1 MPGFTEY
8 FVNTVIDH
16 NLRGEAYT
24 PPTALYAKQHVGDP
38 GPAGVANPSVVTTRE
53 EIELLAAAG
62 GSTNLVADVDWLAT
76 ATEGVSHISVWD
88 DDTSGN
94 CLLTVELEDEKYVY
108 SGDTVVLASL
118 PLLILAEA

>member
-38 GPAGVANPSVVTTRE
+38 GPVGVANPSAVTTRE
-53 EIELLAAAG
+53 EMELLAAAG
-62 GSTNLVADVDWLAT
+62 GATNLVADVGWLAT

-88 DDTSGN
+88 HASSGN